1 MAEAAGKLPEI
12 HEAEIL
18 QGPKTINNTKGVQG
32 DLMISL
38 GQAARRCFA
47 YERRAVAVDGY
58 GWRRNK
64 VSPRRSRP
72 GVRPRRGSRT

>member
-38 GQAARRCFA
+38 GQ
-47 YERRAVAVDGY
+47 
-58 GWRRNK
+58 
-64 VSPRRSRP
+64 SRP
-72 GVRPRRGSRT
+72 PMLRLRATGGCC